1 MHLTTLRRFAAIA
14 AVCSLAGCGS
24 DSEPTAA
31 NKPEPGPAAKQQS
44 ITIIDQETF
53 GAEWP
58 FTQPEMHL
66 ACLQGSAVVVMDV
79 NTGAMYPVNGIASG
93 KAASMGMQ
101 PLDQVWQDS
110 TDIPGTKVSVGPVIE
125 RGLALCN

>member
-1 MHLTTLRRFAAIA
+1 MHSTTLRRLAAIA

-24 DSEPTAA
+24 DSEPAAA
-31 NKPEPGPAAKQQS
+31 NAPEPAPAAKQQS
-44 ITIIDQETF
+44 ITIIDQDTF

-79 NTGAMYPVNGIASG
+79 NTGTMYPVNGVASG
-93 KAASMGMQ
+93 KANSMAMEPLASI
-101 PLDQVWQDS
+101 WRDS
-110 TDIPGTKVSVGPVIE
+110 AEIPGTKVSVGPVIA
-125 RGLALCN
+125 RGLELCN

>member
-1 MHLTTLRRFAAIA
+1 MHSTTLRRLAAIA

-24 DSEPTAA
+24 DSEPAA
-31 NKPEPGPAAKQQS
+31 TSKPAPAPAAAQQS
-44 ITIIDQETF
+44 LALIDQDTF

-79 NTGAMYPVNGIASG
+79 NTGVMYPVNGVANG

-101 PLDQVWQDS
+101 PLESVWRDS
-110 TDIPGTKVSVGPVIE
+110 PTLPGTKISIGPVIQ
-125 RGLALCN
+125 RGLDLCS

>member
-24 DSEPTAA
+24 DSEPAA
-31 NKPEPGPAAKQQS
+31 NTPEPAPAAKQQS

-93 KAASMGMQ
+93 KANSMAME
-101 PLDQVWQDS
+101 PLESVWLDS
-110 TDIPGTKVSVGPVIE
+110 TEFPGTKVSVGPVIE

>member
-24 DSEPTAA
+24 DSEPAA
-31 NKPEPGPAAKQQS
+31 NTPEPAPAAKQQS

-93 KAASMGMQ
+93 KANSMAME
-101 PLDQVWQDS
+101 PLESVWLDS
-110 TDIPGTKVSVGPVIE
+110 TEFPGAKVSVGPVIE